1 MDSGQE
7 ARAHARRAGLTA
19 MSKTTLDD
27 ILAGTDPL
35 LNVKAAAKSAS
46 TEQQRIQDTFSE
58 INQFID
64 RHARK
69 PGDIDKPGVAERA
82 LRMKLNG
89 LLGDSA
95 ARDLLL
101 PHDRHGLFPAEPAR
115 APQSLDD
122 IFDDEL
128 LATPQDD
135 IFDLVHV
142 KAAAAKPDEVST
154 RQPCADFDKFKALF
168 DQCAKDMAEGKRKA
182 IPFANEQEIRAGE
195 FFILNGILVYVAEVG
210 ETHLR
215 SGKKNARLRVVFDNG
230 TEGNNLLRS
239 LATELYKDAN
249 GRRVTTTDMGPLFE
263 CEPQPG
269 DTATGMIYVVKSLS
283 ADPEIRKLDGLLHKI
298 GFTSGK
304 MEIRIQN
311 AKDDP
316 TFLMAA
322 VHPVVTYTLYNIDR
336 VKLEHL
342 LHNFFAE
349 ARLDIE
355 ITDRFGKKIKP
366 REWFLVSPGVISDAI
381 ARLKDGSIV
390 RCRYDAGR
398 SMIVDEGGR

>member
-1 MDSGQE
+1 
-7 ARAHARRAGLTA
+7 
-19 MSKTTLDD
+19 MSKPTLDD
-27 ILAGTDPL
+27 ILGASDPL
-35 LNVKAAAKSAS
+35 LDVKASTKSAA
-46 TEQQRIQDTFSE
+46 TEQQRILDTFAE
-58 INQFID
+58 INQFFD
-64 RHARK
+64 RHQRT
-69 PGDIDKPGVAERA
+69 PGDTQKPSVSERS

-89 LLGDSA
+89 LLSDAA

-101 PHDRHGLFPAEPAR
+101 PFDRHGLFPSQPAKV
-115 APQSLDD
+115 PENLDD
-122 IFDDEL
+122 IFDDPL
-128 LATPQDD
+128 LATPQDA

-142 KAAAAKPDEVST
+142 KPPVARPDEVAE
-154 RQPCADFDKFKALF
+154 RQVCADFERFKPLF
-168 DQCAKDMAEGKRKA
+168 DQCVHEMSESKRKA
-182 IPFANEQEIRAGE
+182 IPFANEQEIGAGE

-215 SGKKNARLRVVFDNG
+215 NGKKNARLRLIFDNG

-239 LATELYKDAN
+239 LATELYKDPN
-249 GRRVTTTDMGPLFE
+249 GRRITTTDMGPLFDSA
-263 CEPQPG
+263 PQAG

-283 ADPEIRKLDGLLHKI
+283 GEPDITKLDGLLHKI

-316 TFLMAA
+316 TFLMAP
-322 VHPVVTYTLYNIDR
+322 VHPVATYTLYNINR

-342 LHNFFAE
+342 LHNFFGD

-366 REWFLVSPGVISDAI
+366 REWFLVPQSVISEAVS
-381 ARLKDGSIV
+381 RLKDGSIV
-390 RCRYDAGR
+390 SFRYDAAR
-398 SMIVDEGGR
+398 TMIVAIGK